1 MRMAGSAMASMF
13 GDQQSPRYDELANIG
28 TQGRSIQR
36 QMATQSDAQARM
48 ADINADATTQIAKF
62 NAGAIKAQ
70 GQAQGQASMAS
81 GIGSMISG
89 IAGGIGSMGVG
100 GGATPASTAVPFGTN
115 LGVQTGA
122 KNYGMGYSSLFS

>member
-28 TQGRSIQR
+28 MQGRSRQR

-100 GGATPASTAVPFGTN
+100 GGATPATSSFGN
-115 LGVQTGA
+115 VSQAGRSG
-122 KNYGMGYSSLFS
+122 GYFDGQFIY